1 MSYLNRFTI
10 LLFVLWSSCEAL
22 HNCTSF
28 NDKNHG
34 FGCELRSVKP
44 DQEIFEINVMSKEST
59 NRTESDVVW
68 VQIRDSEFDDNL
80 PKGVF
85 EKFVNMEKIMIL
97 SSKGFK
103 NLDRNFF
110 DKKISLILMKNTDVE
125 NVGENCFTG
134 LENLKILSLNYNSIK
149 TIHKSAFRD
158 LVNMEKIEMVNNNI
172 EALDDDIFANNVN
185 LKLVLLYNN
194 KIVVINSKLFSRNP
208 NIESLQLQN
217 NVITQIEKGFQTEL
231 KKLTRADFSSNG
243 CISES
248 IILTRFIQWSSHL
261 YKFKDC
267 NNNYAL
273 MKRSNDVV
281 NSVQTKVES
290 LETKV
295 DGAVERVNNDI
306 KILEGKMGNTTA
318 FEDLKTNLLDFFSS
332 DQQQFKQT
340 YENDLNNI
348 TSHVRTEMIEE
359 IEKKVESVLGKSQET
374 RQERLVSDDFQ
385 RLREDFSGKFSFIHC
400 MLFLIICFSC
410 ATTFFIL
417 YKLNVIPM
425 LKNISGDDRRLID
438 SENC

>member
-1 MSYLNRFTI
+1 MMSCLSLTI
-10 LLFVLWSSCEAL
+10 LLFVFCLSCEAA

-34 FGCELRSVKP
+34 YGCELRNVKP
-44 DQEIFEINVMSKEST
+44 DQEVFEINVMSKDDT
-59 NRTESDVVW
+59 NRTEADVVW
-68 VQIRDSEFDDNL
+68 VQIRDSEFDSNL

-85 EKFVNMEKIMIL
+85 EKFVNMQKLMIL

-103 NLDRNFF
+103 NLDTNYF

-125 NVGENCFTG
+125 NVGESCFTG

-158 LVNMEKIEMVNNNI
+158 LVNMEKIEMVYNSI
-172 EALDDDIFANNVN
+172 EALDDDTFANNVN

-194 KIVVINSKLFSRNP
+194 KIKVISTQLFLRNV

-217 NVITQIEKGFQTEL
+217 NVITQIEKGFHTEL
-231 KKLTRADFSSNG
+231 KKLTRVDFSSNV

-248 IILTRFIQWSSHL
+248 IVLTRYIQWSSHL

-267 NNNYAL
+267 YNNYAL
-273 MKRSNDVV
+273 MKSSNDVV
-281 NSVQTKVES
+281 NSVQKKVEG

-295 DGAVERVNNDI
+295 DVAVERVNNDM
-306 KILEGKMGNTTA
+306 KILEGKLANTTA

-359 IEKKVESVLGKSQET
+359 IEKKVETVLGKSQET

-400 MLFLIICFSC
+400 MLFLIVCFGC
-410 ATTFFIL
+410 ATTLFIFF
-417 YKLNVIPM
+417 KLNVIPM
-425 LKNISGDDRRLID
+425 LKNSNGDDRHLID